1 MLSSGSAR
9 STAWTSP
16 GACQGEDPELFF
28 PIASTSPFR
37 DQINAAKAI
46 CGRCSELQMCL
57 SYAVR
62 TAQDGIWGG
71 TTKDER
77 RAMPSRGRLPAGAFL
92 STPLSP
98 GHADAGPPLART
110 VGAAAQCAGEST
122 EIAKAAG

>member
-1 MLSSGSAR
+1 MLSSDSLR
-9 STAWTSP
+9 STAWMSR

-46 CGRCSELQMCL
+46 CGRCSELEMCL

-62 TAQDGIWGG
+62 TAQAGIWGG

-77 RAMPSRGRLPAGAFL
+77 HVMPSHERLLAGAFL
-92 STPLSP
+92 ATPLSP
-98 GHADAGPPLART
+98 GHAMPDRLRQGRLAQLHSAPVSRWR
-110 VGAAAQCAGEST
+110 
-122 EIAKAAG
+122 